1 LDVRE
6 EEEVKKRGIPG
17 SIWIPLG
24 DLKKRIEELDPSK
37 ETAVHCES
45 GLRSYKACL
54 RLQHAG
60 IENVKNVDGG
70 MLCWCYDVESE
81 EKK

>member
-1 LDVRE
+1 MKE
-6 EEEVKKRGIPG
+6 
-17 SIWIPLG
+17 
-24 DLKKRIEELDPSK
+24 KRIQELDRSK
-37 ETAVHCES
+37 EPAVHCES

-70 MLCWCYDVESE
+70 MLCWSYDVESE
-81 EKK
+81 EKNRDGNCFGNMN